1 VGGNNLLIGKA
12 KISLQIF
19 KDSMKQLYDE
29 YSGIFKNDLIQEP
42 ISRSVVDITQSD
54 DGGESM

>member
-1 VGGNNLLIGKA
+1 VGGNNLFIGKA

-29 YSGIFKNDLIQEP
+29 YSEIFQNDFIQVP

-54 DGGESM
+54 DGGKSM